1 MEEVTTEEHGDHNT
15 WVDPNQSSER
25 QLEFLQRTGGTEHNL
40 HRQRNVVRIYPVIE
54 EGTGGEQQ
62 DLSGPVRNRSLTL
75 LQDRK
80 DDAPA

>member
-1 MEEVTTEEHGDHNT
+1 MEEVTPEEHGDHNA
-15 WVDPNQSSER
+15 
-25 QLEFLQRTGGTEHNL
+25 GGTEHNL
-40 HRQRNVVRIYPVIE
+40 HRQRNMVRIYPVIE

-62 DLSGPVRNRSLTL
+62 DLSGPMRDRGLAL